1 MVQSIRDRLNL
12 DVILEQTA
20 AEKEHP
26 EQIFLHTGTKHFDEP
41 DFQMDENE
49 NYYVEIIFKMK
60 EMFPNTII
68 IVSSILPRKELAM
81 KMLIASLNDFL
92 LGMCTNT
99 PNTEFMRNNNIKHYM
114 LTDKKH
120 INENGFKT
128 MLSNIRYTIFGRI
141 PRVSPNSTNNRRIH
155 LDSSLR

>member
-1 MVQSIRDRLNL
+1 
-12 DVILEQTA
+12 
-20 AEKEHP
+20 
-26 EQIFLHTGTKHFDEP
+26 
-41 DFQMDENE
+41 
-49 NYYVEIIFKMK
+49 MK
-60 EMFPNTII
+60 EMFSNTKI

-120 INENGFKT
+120 INENGFKS

-155 LDSSLR
+155 LDSSLRWFFHWCYIYFWYLDTSDNLSIFRTFQPIFRFLVYY